1 RRRHTRLVSDW
12 SSDVCSSDLSP
23 PALLPLLRPGLSVL
37 DVGCG
42 PGTLTAEIARH
53 VAPGP
58 VVGMDASPEM
68 VRIAEAASPPGLHAN
83 LVFYA
88 GDVCNSQW
96 RGRGVRRDAARVLQ
110 WVADPARAGRRM
122 ARAVTPGGRLVLAEL
137 DHARAQWSPEP
148 EGWMRFYAA
157 FLDWRA
163 ARGLDNAVAS
173 KLPALA
179 RAAGLVD
186 L

>member
-1 RRRHTRLVSDW
+1 PAGATVARRTVA
-12 SSDVCSSDLSP
+12 SSL

-96 RGRGVRRDAARVLQ
+96 RGRVVVVSCPPALPPGRHPPPAPPPPPPAPL
-110 WVADPARAGRRM
+110 PARAAPPPPPPPPPR
-122 ARAVTPGGRLVLAEL
+122 
-137 DHARAQWSPEP
+137 
-148 EGWMRFYAA
+148 
-157 FLDWRA
+157 
-163 ARGLDNAVAS
+163 
-173 KLPALA
+173 PAHPA
-179 RAAGLVD
+179 PP
-186 L
+186 